1 MKVILTGSIA
11 FDYLMYFPGYFKDH
25 ILPESLDKI
34 SLSFLV
40 EDMVKRYGGVGAN
53 IAYNLALVGGK
64 PYLYSAAG
72 QDFGDFNQHLQAVG
86 VDTSGVTIDKEK
98 FTASF
103 FQNTD
108 LGQSQIASFYTG
120 AMADTASMPLR
131 DSAYNVGDLV
141 MVSPTDPRAMNQYID
156 ECAELGL
163 KMVFDPGQQIVRMDK
178 EMLCKGVN
186 KAFGLFVN
194 EYEFEL
200 LQKETCMS
208 TDEILYS
215 PEFCVVTLAKE
226 GARIVTAHEDTLVP
240 VIPDVKVVDPT
251 GVGDAFRGGFLRGY
265 LLGWPMKICAEMGAT
280 TAAYCL
286 AKHGTQEHS
295 FTWQEFKQYYRQ
307 TFDDQGL
314 LDTINQDRE

>member
-25 ILPESLDKI
+25 ILAGSLDKI

-40 EDMVKRYGGVGAN
+40 EKMVKRYGGVGAN
-53 IAYNLALVGGK
+53 IAYNLALMGGK

-72 QDFGDFNQHLQAVG
+72 QDFEEFNRHLKAVG
-86 VDTSGVTIDKEK
+86 VDTSGVYIDNEK

-120 AMADTASMPLR
+120 AMADSAEMSLR
-131 DSAYNVGDLV
+131 KSTHKKGDLV
-141 MVSPTDPRAMNQYID
+141 MVSPTDPRAMDLYID

-163 KMVFDPGQQIVRMDK
+163 NMIFDPGQQIVRMDK
-178 EMLCKGVN
+178 AMLCKGLEH
-186 KAFGLFVN
+186 AYGLFVN

-215 PEFCVVTLAKE
+215 PEFCVVTLGKE
-226 GARIVTAHEDTLVP
+226 GARVVSAKEDTIVP
-240 VIPDVKVVDPT
+240 VIPDVNVVDPT

-265 LLGWPMKICAEMGAT
+265 LLGWPMKTCAEMGAT

-286 AKHGTQEHS
+286 AKNGTQEHK
-295 FTWQEFKQYYRQ
+295 FTWQEFKTYYRQ

-314 LDTINQDRE
+314 LDTINQDKE

>member
-40 EDMVKRYGGVGAN
+40 EDMVKRFGGVGAN

-72 QDFGDFNQHLQAVG
+72 QDFGDFKHHLEAAG
-86 VDTSGVTIDKEK
+86 VDTSGVYIDKEK

-120 AMADTASMPLR
+120 AMADTANMSLR
-131 DSAYNVGDLV
+131 KADYEVGDLV
-141 MVSPTDPRAMNQYID
+141 MVSPSDPRAMNLYID

-163 KMVFDPGQQIVRMDK
+163 KMIFDPGQQIVRMDK
-178 EMLCKGVN
+178 SMMCRGVEN
-186 KAFGLFVN
+186 AFGLFVN

-200 LQKETCMS
+200 LQKQASLSAE
-208 TDEILYS
+208 EILHS
-215 PEFCVVTLAKE
+215 PEFCVVTLGKE
-226 GARIVTAHEDTLVP
+226 GARVVNAQEDTLVP
-240 VIPDVKVVDPT
+240 VIEDVKAVDPT

-265 LLGWPMKICAEMGAT
+265 LLGWPMKTCAEMGAT

-286 AKHGTQEHS
+286 AEHGTQEHN
-295 FTWQEFKQYYRQ
+295 FTWKAFKQYYRQ

-314 LDTINQDRE
+314 LDTINQDKE

>member
-64 PYLYSAAG
+64 PYLYTAAG
-72 QDFGDFNQHLQAVG
+72 QDFGDFKRHLEAAG
-86 VDTSGVTIDKEK
+86 VDTSGVYIDKEK

-120 AMADTASMPLR
+120 AMADSANMSLR
-131 DSAYNVGDLV
+131 KADHEVGDLV
-141 MVSPTDPRAMNQYID
+141 MVSPTDPRAMSLYID

-163 KMVFDPGQQIVRMDK
+163 KMIFDPGQQIVRMDK
-178 EMLCKGVN
+178 SMMCRGVEN
-186 KAFGLFVN
+186 AFGLFVN

-200 LQKETCMS
+200 LQKQACMS
-208 TDEILYS
+208 AEEILHS
-215 PEFCVVTLAKE
+215 PEFCVVTLGKE
-226 GARIVTAHEDTLVP
+226 GARVVNAQEDTLVP
-240 VIPDVKVVDPT
+240 VIPAVKVVDPT
-251 GVGDAFRGGFLRGY
+251 GVGDAFRGCFLRGY

-286 AKHGTQEHS
+286 AEHGTQEHS
-295 FTWQEFKQYYRQ
+295 FTWKAFKNYFRQ

-314 LDTINQDRE
+314 LDTINQDKE

>member
-64 PYLYSAAG
+64 PYLYTAAG
-72 QDFGDFNQHLQAVG
+72 QDFGDFKRHLEAAG
-86 VDTSGVTIDKEK
+86 VDTSGVYIDKEK

-120 AMADTASMPLR
+120 AMADSANMSLR
-131 DSAYNVGDLV
+131 KADHEVGDLV
-141 MVSPTDPRAMNQYID
+141 MVSPTDPRAMSLYID

-163 KMVFDPGQQIVRMDK
+163 KMIFDPGQQIVRMDK
-178 EMLCKGVN
+178 SMMCRGVEN
-186 KAFGLFVN
+186 AFGLFVN

-200 LQKETCMS
+200 LQKQACMS
-208 TDEILYS
+208 AEEILHS
-215 PEFCVVTLAKE
+215 PEFCVVTLGKE
-226 GARIVTAHEDTLVP
+226 GARVVNAQEDTLVP

-286 AKHGTQEHS
+286 AEHGTQEHS
-295 FTWQEFKQYYRQ
+295 FTWKAFKNYFRQ

-314 LDTINQDRE
+314 LDTINQDKE

>member
-40 EDMVKRYGGVGAN
+40 EDMFKRYGGVGAN

-72 QDFGDFNQHLQAVG
+72 QDFGDFDQHLRAVG
-86 VDTSGVTIDKEK
+86 VDTSGVYIDKEK

-120 AMADTASMPLR
+120 AMADSAKMSLR
-131 DSAYNVGDLV
+131 ESTHEAGDLV
-141 MVSPTDPRAMNQYID
+141 MVSPTDPRAMDHYID
-156 ECAELGL
+156 ECPELGL

-178 EMLCKGVN
+178 EILCRGLQ

-208 TDEILYS
+208 TDEILYT
-215 PEFCVVTLAKE
+215 PEFCVVTLGKE
-226 GARIVTAHEDTLVP
+226 GARVVTAHENTLVP

-265 LLGWPMKICAEMGAT
+265 LLGWPMKTCAEMGAT

-286 AKHGTQEHS
+286 AKHGTQEHK